1 MSNYGFDLSGSG
13 YSGFELSGSGYSG
26 FELSGGGYNGFELS
40 GGGPGSYIGDSILD
54 DDGDDDYY
62 EKKYKHI
69 GLLILIPMAP
79 LIFAICIVSIMY
91 FGEGCVYPIISY
103 FNRYPLNLCLK
114 IKNCYKKIKNCFN
127 FMTCDKIEEHN
138 FINNFPIVDSKLNP
152 VFIND
157 LYNHNE
163 EKVKEKESLEC
174 AICLDTICLEDYDK
188 TKSQLVFLNCIHVFH
203 TECIQPWVKS
213 QVQTISVP
221 NCPTCRLQ
229 IANIPDTKIT
239 ITYDS
244 DDSFSD

>member
-13 YSGFELSGSGYSG
+13 YSGYNGFELSGS
-26 FELSGGGYNGFELS
+26 GYNGFELS
-40 GGGPGSYIGDSILD
+40 GGGPGSYIGESILD
-54 DDGDDDYY
+54 DDGDDDYN
-62 EKKYKHI
+62 EKKYENV
-69 GLLILIPMAP
+69 GILVLVPMAP
-79 LIFAICIVSIMY
+79 FIMGCCGICLLCLCD
-91 FGEGCVYPIISY
+91 GCIDPISSY
-103 FNRYPLNLCLK
+103 FNRYPLNLRLK
-114 IKNCYKKIKNCFN
+114 INNFCKKIKNFFN
-127 FMTCDKIEEHN
+127 FMKCNKIEEHN
-138 FINNFPIVDSKLNP
+138 FINNLPIVDSKLNP

-174 AICLDTICLEDYDK
+174 TICLDTICLEDYEK

-221 NCPTCRLQ
+221 NCPTCRRQ
-229 IANIPDTKIT
+229 IANIPETKIT

-244 DDSFSD
+244 DDSFSDFD